1 MPILIVDKLKEV
13 DSKCMVEIPS
23 EVSNMYSL
31 IFKAIGG
38 GLRLMGRVYL
48 SRFYNEEGK
57 VIKEYKQLFV
67 LPIKK
72 TSYTT
77 YYLDLTRFHLQDGVP
92 VGYIVEFLLLG
103 LVSIIGNEVSET
115 PVFPNEFKVK
125 IDVFTPDRVKESIE
139 MERDAL
145 EQVGRDVEVIGILYD
160 VKLQHITS
168 DLIEALTRFYIADYE
183 GSIKFFRK
191 VVEGL
196 RNHVQDEGIK
206 GMNKKRLELVR
217 TYLSKAFQLISNFG
231 EHSGTY
237 GFMPEAI
244 LSKDI
249 AISACRYIA
258 YYLR

>member
-1 MPILIVDKLKEV
+1 MPILIADKLEEV
-13 DSKCMVEIPS
+13 NSLCMVEIPY
-23 EVSNMYSL
+23 EVSNMYPL
-31 IFKAIGG
+31 IFKAIER
-38 GLRLMGRVYL
+38 GLHLKGRVYL
-48 SRFYNEEGK
+48 SRFYNEKGK

-72 TSYTT
+72 ISYT
-77 YYLDLTRFHLQDGVP
+77 YYLDLTRFHLQDGIP

-103 LVSIIGNEVSET
+103 LISVIKDKVSET
-115 PVFPNEFKVK
+115 PIFPNEFRVK
-125 IDVFTPDRVKESIE
+125 IDTTVPDKVKESIE
-139 MERDAL
+139 MERNTL
-145 EQVGRDVEVIGILYD
+145 EQIGRDVEVIGILYD
-160 VKLQHITS
+160 ANLQYIAS

-196 RNHVQDEGIK
+196 RNYVQDKGIK
-206 GMNKKRLELVR
+206 GMHENRLKLLR
-217 TYLSKAFQLISNFG
+217 AYLSKAFQLISNFG

-244 LSKDI
+244 FSKDI
-249 AISACRYIA
+249 AISACKYVT

>member
-1 MPILIVDKLKEV
+1 MPILVADKLKEV
-13 DSKCMVEIPS
+13 DSLCTVEIPY
-23 EVSNMYSL
+23 EVSNMYPL
-31 IFKAIGG
+31 IFKAIERDHH
-38 GLRLMGRVYL
+38 LKGRVYL
-48 SRFYNEEGK
+48 NRFYNEKGK

-72 TSYTT
+72 ISYT
-77 YYLDLTRFHLQDGVP
+77 YYLDFTRFHLQDGVP

-103 LVSIIGNEVSET
+103 LISIIKDRVSEI
-115 PVFPNEFKVK
+115 PIFPNEFKVK
-125 IDVFTPDRVKESIE
+125 IGTTVPDKVKESIE

-145 EQVGRDVEVIGILYD
+145 EQIGRDIEIIGILYD
-160 VKLQHITS
+160 VSLQHIAS

-191 VVEGL
+191 VIEGL
-196 RNHVQDEGIK
+196 RNHVQDKGIK
-206 GMNKKRLELVR
+206 GMSENRLELLKV
-217 TYLSKAFQLISNFG
+217 YLSKTFQLISNFG

-244 LSKDI
+244 FSKDI
-249 AISACRYIA
+249 AISACRYVI